1 MINLSQIWSRRPN
14 HGSPHWLHTT
24 RIILG
29 CGAVVLALLAGGCLT
44 TEQPKSPS
52 SPVSEY
58 NPPQRLSQT
67 GLYDQRGQVD
77 SRNQYFSPQYP
88 LWTDGAAKSRWIYLP
103 EGTQIDISNIDIWKF
118 PVGTKLWKE
127 FSFGGR
133 KAETRMIWKAAE
145 DNWVFASYLW
155 DSAQSDAE
163 LAPSEGIPDAVNIA
177 NGKSHSIPGVN
188 DCRSCHQ
195 STPAV
200 VLGFTALQLSD
211 DRDPL
216 APHQDS
222 ARLDM
227 VTLKKLLEENR
238 LNPARPDLIT
248 KPPRIRAENPAAR
261 AAIGYLSAN
270 CGSCHNSTGPLARL
284 GINMLHNVAASETD
298 PEPAMTTLLN
308 SRGRFAIPNIPP
320 DSTRFIQAGKP
331 NHSAVIYR
339 MRSRRPSSQ
348 MPPLGTVLVDS
359 VAVELIEAWIKNLE

>member
-1 MINLSQIWSRRPN
+1 M
-14 HGSPHWLHTT
+14 
-24 RIILG
+24 
-29 CGAVVLALLAGGCLT
+29 LAGGCLT
-44 TEQPKSPS
+44 TEQSKSPA
-52 SPVSEY
+52 SPVTEF

-67 GLYDQRGQVD
+67 GLYDQSGQID
-77 SRNQYFSPQYP
+77 HRNQYFSPQYP

-127 FSFGGR
+127 FSFDGR
-133 KAETRMIWKAAE
+133 KAETRMIWKAAD

-155 DSAQSDAE
+155 SENQSDAE
-163 LAPSEGIPDAVNIA
+163 LAPSDGISDAIEITA
-177 NGKSHSIPGVN
+177 GKRHSIPGVS

-216 APHQDS
+216 APHQDP
-222 ARLDM
+222 ARLDLL
-227 VTLKKLLEENR
+227 TLKKLFEENR

-248 KPPRIRAENPAAR
+248 RPPRIRAENPAAR

-284 GINMLHNVAASETD
+284 GINMLHNVSAADTD
-298 PEPAMTTLLN
+298 PEPAVTTLLN
-308 SRGRFAIPNIPP
+308 SRGRFAIPNILP
-320 DSTRFIQAGKP
+320 DSTRYIQAGKP
-331 NHSAVIYR
+331 DHSAVIYR
-339 MRSRRPSSQ
+339 MNSRRPSSQ

-359 VAVELIEAWIKNLE
+359 VAVELIEAWIKNLK